1 MTDKAFYQAA
11 AAEVANG
18 QLDDAL
24 WIKVNAELPE
34 ATDVVK
40 QAKYIQLRA
49 QEVSGA
55 AKKNAVVGWWRRRA
69 LWQKALMVLFVV
81 WLFAVLTIH

>member
-1 MTDKAFYQAA
+1 M
-11 AAEVANG
+11 
-18 QLDDAL
+18 

-49 QEVSGA
+49 QEMGLAVTKSA
-55 AKKNAVVGWWRRRA
+55 AWRTTKKASKVAA
-69 LWQKALMVLFVV
+69 LLIVAWLVLA
-81 WLFAVLTIH
+81 FAMLVTGHPV